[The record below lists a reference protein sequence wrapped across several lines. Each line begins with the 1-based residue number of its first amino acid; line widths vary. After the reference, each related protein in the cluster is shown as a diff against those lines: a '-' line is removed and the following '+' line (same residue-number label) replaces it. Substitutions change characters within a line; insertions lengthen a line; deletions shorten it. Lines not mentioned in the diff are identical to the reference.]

1 MENSNKQENWNL
13 KRKKNRKEE
22 SNKMEDKVKILTY
35 QAAPEKY
42 YNQAVD
48 HNGDS
53 GDTIPMGEEFKVE
66 YMYMDKVK
74 KEEGYDRV

>member
-1 MENSNKQENWNL
+1 
-13 KRKKNRKEE
+13 
-22 SNKMEDKVKILTY
+22 MEDKVKILTY

-48 HNGDS
+48 HNGDA
-53 GDTIPMGEEFKVE
+53 GDIIPMGEEFKVE

-74 KEEGYDRV
+74 KDETV